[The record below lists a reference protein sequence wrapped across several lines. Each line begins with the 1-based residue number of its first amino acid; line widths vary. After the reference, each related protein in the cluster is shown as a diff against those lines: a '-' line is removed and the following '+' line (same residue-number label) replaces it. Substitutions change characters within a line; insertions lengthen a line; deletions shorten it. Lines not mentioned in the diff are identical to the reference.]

1 LGSGRHILACFPVA
15 ARPLRPYACPMRYD
29 TSTLGAAGAASSA
42 PGIESSGERELE
54 GRGDE
59 LYRALLER
67 DSSYDGSVYYGISS
81 TGIFCRPV
89 CAARKPKRQNV
100 RFFSSAKAAMDS
112 GFRPCKLC
120 RPLDA
125 AEGGGALPPG
135 MARLMDELA
144 GDPSFRPRAQD
155 LRGRGLD
162 PSTVRRFFKKNYG
175 MTFQAFA
182 RSLRLSRAF
191 DAIRCGASVTEAAF
205 SAGYGSLSGFGDAAK
220 AVTGKSPS
228 AAAAG
233 AFWLSRLETP
243 IGSMVAG
250 VYGGGLC
257 LLEFADRRA
266 LETEIQDLQK
276 RFGVEALPGR
286 SPLHDEIQRQLSGY
300 FEGTRTAF
308 DLPLLY
314 PGSDFQRSV
323 WEALLAIPYGSTR
336 SYGAQASSLG
346 RPEAV
351 RAVAR
356 ANGQNRIAI
365 VIPCHRVIGS
375 DGSLTGYA
383 GGLERKRFLL
393 ELEARA
399 LSGFS

>member
-1 LGSGRHILACFPVA
+1 MSIDDRAFAGR
-15 ARPLRPYACPMRYD
+15 
-29 TSTLGAAGAASSA
+29 
-42 PGIESSGERELE
+42 E
-54 GRGDE
+54 DE

-67 DSSYDGSVYYGISS
+67 DPAYDGSIYYGIRS

-89 CAARKPKRQNV
+89 CGARKPKRQNV
-100 RFFSSAKAAMDS
+100 RFFDSAKAALDA

-120 RPLDA
+120 RPLEA
-125 AEGGGALPPG
+125 AEGGGELPAG

-144 GDPSFRPRAQD
+144 ADPSFRPRAQD

-162 PSTVRRFFKKNYG
+162 PSTVRRFFKKRYG

-182 RSLRLSRAF
+182 RSVRLSRAF
-191 DAIRCGASVTEAAF
+191 DAIRCGASVTDAAF
-205 SAGYGSLSGFGDAAK
+205 SSGYGSLSGFGDAAK
-220 AVTGKSPS
+220 AATGKSPS

-243 IGSMVAG
+243 LGAMVAG
-250 VYGGGLC
+250 AYGGRLC

-266 LETEIQDLQK
+266 LETEIKDLERRLGTK
-276 RFGVEALPGR
+276 ALPGR
-286 SPLHDEIQRQLSGY
+286 SALHDEAQRQLGEY
-300 FEGTRTAF
+300 FGGTRKAF
-308 DLPLLY
+308 ELPLLY
-314 PGSDFQRSV
+314 PGSDFERAV
-323 WEALLAIPYGSTR
+323 WEALMAIPYGETR
-336 SYGAQASSLG
+336 SYGAQAVSLG

-351 RAVAR
+351 RAVAG
-356 ANGQNRIAI
+356 ANGRNRIAL
-365 VIPCHRVIGS
+365 VIPCHRVIGA

-399 LSGFS
+399 LSGFT